1 MQTKP
6 FILVIEDN
14 QDIAEIYA
22 EILEMEGMTVEV
34 IMDGAV
40 ALQRL
45 EAAVPD
51 LILLDLH
58 LPHVSGLDILAS
70 IRKNER
76 LKKTMVIVITAN
88 AYLSLDAEHS
98 ADLTLVKPVSVTQVR
113 DLATRMLRYRVS

>member
-51 LILLDLH
+51 LILLDLY

-88 AYLSLDAEHS
+88 AEHS